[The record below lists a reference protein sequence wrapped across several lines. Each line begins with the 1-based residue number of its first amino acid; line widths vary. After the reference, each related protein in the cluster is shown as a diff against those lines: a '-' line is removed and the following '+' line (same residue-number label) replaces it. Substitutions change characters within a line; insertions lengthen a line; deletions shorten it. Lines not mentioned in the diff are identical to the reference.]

1 MAFKDPV
8 NVKLRQFLF
17 LLRRFTRRLDRPSL
31 RAGRR
36 TTGAAESART
46 GSGGEGEECRGVDAF
61 WPSHR
66 VAAKGPG
73 KPLGS
78 TRIDPPVLNQ
88 VHCPQRCFEGC
99 VEPNPTTQRR
109 ACTRK

>member
-1 MAFKDPV
+1 M
-8 NVKLRQFLF
+8 
-17 LLRRFTRRLDRPSL
+17 RL
-31 RAGRR
+31 
-36 TTGAAESART
+36 SART

-78 TRIDPPVLNQ
+78 TRIDPPMLNQ

-99 VEPNPTTQRR
+99 G
-109 ACTRK
+109 CTHNFPCARVPFCSRVWPCA